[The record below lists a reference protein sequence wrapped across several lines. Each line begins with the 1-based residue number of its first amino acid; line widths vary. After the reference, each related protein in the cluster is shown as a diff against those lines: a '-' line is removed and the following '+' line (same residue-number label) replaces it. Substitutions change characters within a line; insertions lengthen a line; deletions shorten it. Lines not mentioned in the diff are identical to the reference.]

1 MDESEMEDKIENLE
15 LVISDLEMTICDLE
29 NELNQANSE
38 IDYLEDELT
47 DLTSD
52 DLPDALLDF
61 YKAIKRGDTGTPET
75 MYVEDAL
82 RAKGMDTI

>member
-1 MDESEMEDKIENLE
+1 MDENEMEDTIERLE
-15 LVISDLEMTICDLE
+15 CEIADLEGVIADLE
-29 NELNQANSE
+29 NELNQANIE
-38 IDYLEDELT
+38 IDHLEGELT